1 MANVTVVQAVGS
13 LMTKVVVVA
22 GDGQIAIHTGTSPE
36 GMTAGMTDTVMTMD
50 PEMKDVA
57 TASEV
62 TAEDESQ
69 QAGVV
74 VVVVSRRAGS
84 AV

>member
-22 GDGQIAIHTGTSPE
+22 GDGQIAIHTGTSLE
-36 GMTAGMTDTVMTMD
+36 GMTEGMTDTVMTMD

-62 TAEDESQ
+62 TAEEESQ
-69 QAGVV
+69 QAEVE
-74 VVVVSRRAGS
+74 VVVSKRVGS